1 MSKQA
6 DSLLQPA
13 SAIARPNIAFI
24 KYWGNRDNAL
34 RLPQTGSI
42 SMNLDGLE
50 TRTLVTPDAQLTS
63 DQFWLDGVE
72 QSGPALS
79 RVSQFLGR
87 VRKLAKLR
95 AFAHVES
102 SNNFPSGAGIASSA
116 SAFAALAL
124 AASTA
129 FGLHLSEAQLSA
141 LARLGSGSASRSV
154 PAGFVEWRAADAHDE
169 SFAWSIAPA
178 DYWEL
183 IDVIA
188 ILDQSHKKTGSTDG
202 HRLAQTSPLNA
213 ERVALVPERLE
224 RCRQAILARDFETFA
239 EVTEADSAHM
249 HAVMRT
255 STPAL
260 VYQTPQT
267 LVILELVKQWRGQG
281 HAVCSTVD
289 AGPNVHVIALACERE
304 WLEGELKVADGVKRL
319 LTCRPGGGARLLLQP
334 AVEA

>member
-1 MSKQA
+1 
-6 DSLLQPA
+6 
-13 SAIARPNIAFI
+13 
-24 KYWGNRDNAL
+24 
-34 RLPQTGSI
+34 
-42 SMNLDGLE
+42 MNLDGLE

-79 RVSQFLGR
+79 RVSHFLGR

-102 SNNFPSGAGIASSA
+102 SNNFPTGAGIASSA

-129 FGLHLSEAQLSA
+129 FGLHLSEAQLST

-154 PAGFVEWRAADAHDE
+154 PAGFVEWQAADTHDE

-183 IDVIA
+183 VDVIA

-224 RCRQAILARDFETFA
+224 RCRQAILARDFEAFA
-239 EVTEADSAHM
+239 EVTEADSEHM

-267 LVILELVKQWRGQG
+267 LAILEQVKRWRGQG

-304 WLEGELKVADGVKRL
+304 WLEGELKAADGVKRL
-319 LTCRPGGGARLLLQP
+319 LTCHLGGGARLLSQP
-334 AVEA
+334 PEAS

>member
-1 MSKQA
+1 
-6 DSLLQPA
+6 
-13 SAIARPNIAFI
+13 
-24 KYWGNRDNAL
+24 
-34 RLPQTGSI
+34 
-42 SMNLDGLE
+42 MNLDGLE

-95 AFAHVES
+95 ALAHVES
-102 SNNFPSGAGIASSA
+102 SNNFPTGAGIASSA

-154 PAGFVEWRAADAHDE
+154 PAGFVEWQAADTHDE

-183 IDVIA
+183 VDVIA

-224 RCRQAILARDFETFA
+224 RCRDAILARDFEAFA
-239 EVTEADSAHM
+239 EVTEADSEHM

-255 STPAL
+255 STPTL
-260 VYQTPQT
+260 VYQTSQT
-267 LVILELVKQWRGQG
+267 LAILEQVKRWRGQG

-289 AGPNVHVIALACERE
+289 AGSNVHVIALAGERE
-304 WLEGELKVADGVKRL
+304 WLEGELKAADGVKRL
-319 LTCRPGGGARLLLQP
+319 LTCRPGGGARLLSQP
-334 AVEA
+334 PEVS